1 MNELPRQ
8 LPEDSPGTPDRW
20 FLLSYVAT
28 NYFVLYTH
36 RNLIN
41 YIQPSLMLPLAEGGL
56 GVTEAE
62 LAWSGPAWSVPY
74 CLAQL
79 FVGYLSDR
87 YRRRTV
93 ILSSLMA
100 SVICLVGM
108 GVVRDVNEFLI
119 GRVLLG
125 LAQACAVPAMASVIA
140 DCFRPHTRSKA
151 VAIYLF
157 SYNCALIFA
166 GVFGGAIA
174 DLPSQ
179 HVPGTPASWIVTGWR
194 MSHFAFAGIGLV
206 AWFVLF
212 VLLKE
217 PKRTER
223 VDGQG
228 LGATGGTLGQT
239 LIVIFRVPSFHIMYI
254 VFAGAGILG
263 RVIQYWLPLHYY
275 NIFHDSLGWGQFD
288 VGLFATFSLQAG
300 TMTGLF
306 CGGIL
311 ADQLV
316 RRTILGRVWVQAF
329 GWAVITPCLILIGIT
344 QDSLWILCGAMFML
358 GIGFGA
364 YQANLWTASFDVI
377 DPAARAT
384 AVGLFNLT
392 SGLLVLTWFDPV
404 VGFLEKNAQAAG
416 GSILGDVITWTA
428 AVTAG
433 CVALIAVMM
442 IYTFPRDYIGDRP
455 VRQMDKSQPGPSP
468 ADS

>member
-1 MNELPRQ
+1 MNKLPKHQ
-8 LPEDSPGTPDRW
+8 SGDSPGTPDRW
-20 FLLSYVAT
+20 FVLTYVAT

-36 RNLIN
+36 RNLVN
-41 YIQPSLMLPLAEGGL
+41 YIQPSLMLPMAEGGL

-62 LAWSGPAWSVPY
+62 LAWVGPAWQVPY

-93 ILSSLMA
+93 ILSSLIA
-100 SVICLVGM
+100 SVVCLVGM
-108 GVVRDVNEFLI
+108 GLVRDVNEFII
-119 GRVLLG
+119 GRMLLG

-157 SYNCALIFA
+157 SYNSALIFA
-166 GVFGGAIA
+166 GKFGGTIA

-179 HVPGTPASWIVTGWR
+179 HIPGTPATWVVTGWR

-206 AWFVLF
+206 VGLVLL

-217 PKRTER
+217 PNRTER
-223 VDGQG
+223 HEGQG
-228 LGATGGTLGQT
+228 LGDTGGTLRET
-239 LIVIFRVPSFHIMYI
+239 LIGIFRVSSFHIMYI
-254 VFAGAGILG
+254 VFAGYGILS
-263 RVIQYWLPLHYY
+263 RVIQYWLPKHYY
-275 NIFHDSLGWGQFD
+275 NIFHSSLGWGQGD
-288 VGLFATFSLQAG
+288 VGGFATIFLQAG

-316 RRTILGRVWVQAF
+316 RRTILGRVWVQIF
-329 GWAVITPCLILIGIT
+329 GWAVITPCLILIGST
-344 QDSLWILCGAMFML
+344 QDSLWILRGAMFVL
-358 GIGFGA
+358 GIGVGA

-384 AVGLFNLT
+384 AVGLFNVT
-392 SGLLVLTWFDPV
+392 SGILVLTWFDPF
-404 VGFLEKNAQAAG
+404 VGYLETTAQMAG
-416 GSILGDVITWTA
+416 RSILGDVITWTA
-428 AVTAG
+428 AVTVG
-433 CVALIAVMM
+433 CVALLAVMI

-455 VRQMDKSQPGPSP
+455 TDRQ
-468 ADS
+468 